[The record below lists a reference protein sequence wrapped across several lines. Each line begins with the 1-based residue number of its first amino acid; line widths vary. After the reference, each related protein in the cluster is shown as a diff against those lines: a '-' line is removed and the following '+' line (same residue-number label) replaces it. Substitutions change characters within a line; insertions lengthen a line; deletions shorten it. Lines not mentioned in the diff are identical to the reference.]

1 VRRTPAIRSLAPIA
15 VLALVSALAAG
26 CSGDG
31 DKDAEDGGTVYVDQD
46 GNPVDPDENGED
58 GEGGEGG
65 EDGEDGED
73 AGTPSLTEEQ
83 IAEAVLQSDNMG
95 SGWTS
100 TPSIEDETAAPGCFA
115 DVDTLTEGLTKK
127 AKGGTDFTYSSG
139 LPDVES
145 TVSAYDDENAISAV
159 FDQVQTALAACTTV
173 SGADGDGNE
182 WNLSVTTSEDAT
194 FDVDDQLAVS
204 ASGTITEPGGSPTQI
219 YIEWTNVRVGPNV
232 GSVTTIDI
240 EPRPT
245 EHDIWAQIAVDRL
258 LAVVN
263 GEEPAATTAPAPA

>member
-1 VRRTPAIRSLAPIA
+1 VRRTRAIRSLAPVA

-31 DKDAEDGGTVYVDQD
+31 DEDAEDGGTVYVDQY
-46 GNPVDPDENGED
+46 GNPVDPDENGE
-58 GEGGEGG
+58 G
-65 EDGEDGED
+65 GEDGED
-73 AGTPSLTEEQ
+73 AGTPSMTEEQ

-100 TPSIEDETAAPGCFA
+100 TPSIEDETTAPGCFA
-115 DVDTLTEGLTKK
+115 DVDTLTEGLTEK

-145 TVSAYDDENAISAV
+145 TVSAYDDEAAISAV

-173 SGADGDGNE
+173 TGPDSDGNE
-182 WNLSVTTSEDAT
+182 WALSVTTSEDAT
-194 FDVDDQLAVS
+194 YDVDDQLAVS
-204 ASGTITEPGGSPTQI
+204 ASGTFTEPGGSPTQI

-245 EHDIWAQIAVDRL
+245 EHDLWAQIAVDRL

-263 GEEPAATTAPAPA
+263 GEEQAATTAPAPA